1 MSLINVFVS
10 RPTWVDKKFED
21 GLTVFINRIE
31 DLGLKARTIG
41 ITDQPTKAP
50 LDEVLDLLNECR
62 GAVILGYPQI
72 EFSSGKIKGNDVKN
86 ISLATEWN
94 HIEAGLAYAKNLP
107 LLVIHHQNVIRGIF
121 DRGALNS
128 FIYEFD
134 LEDKTWSQ
142 SSAVTKI
149 LRKWR
154 DQCLIRDNEEKQ
166 KVDELEQTQRNIH
179 GARISVKLIKQPR
192 FNKSGYTYRVRIN
205 NDGPEDAEN
214 VNLNFPDGNDP
225 VIESEYKTKLPIEL
239 LPVNSDYDLIA
250 GVDYDTSP
258 PFKAE
263 INWKDSKGEHSKIY
277 PLT

>member
-1 MSLINVFVS
+1 MQLINVFVS
-10 RPTWVDKKFED
+10 RPTWVDKKFDD

-50 LDEVLDLLNECR
+50 LDEVLNLLNECR

-72 EFSSGKIKGNDVKN
+72 EFSSGKIKGNDVNN

-94 HIEAGLAYAKNLP
+94 HIEAGLAYARNLP

-134 LEDKTWSQ
+134 LGDKTWSH
-142 SSAVTKI
+142 SSAVTKV

-154 DQCLIRDNEEKQ
+154 DQCLIKDNEEKQ
-166 KVDELEQTQRNIH
+166 IVDELEQSRRNIQ

-205 NDGPEDAEN
+205 NDGSEDAEY

-225 VIESEYKTKLPIEL
+225 VIKSEYKTKLPIEL